1 MIKKIFLMSIVC
13 LTLISAVYATHEL
26 VPGYDEIEY
35 VEKPGGL
42 QRESGNQACQSS
54 GLGPCINVQWRDG
67 GARAWRDSSNYD
79 CSSTIRSSTVYR
91 AVCQGPRIQHAEQAQ
106 PAQQPVQ
113 QPAQQPVQQ
122 PAQQKPSC
130 TSECTIGSVRCI
142 VGEQRQVCADT
153 NNDGCFEWTLQSNCD
168 TQTNWYNT
176 FQFKTIDMVC
186 TTASLHRKEFR
197 DYRCEQSSASCVYS
211 VSNEA
216 WEQIGTGNK
225 PQGANC
231 DTYGR
236 CDGRGK
242 CAYPQPTVSVSVDT
256 DRVEIGNTVKMGWS
270 STNADSCTFIF
281 PNLERFPVNFPV
293 SGSRDVGG
301 FNQAGSVYLR
311 VTCFGKGG
319 SASGNKLIFVAAKQ
333 PPPQLP
339 RSGDACTGD
348 AQCGALK
355 CNEGRC
361 CPTNEYWQADPD
373 TGQYF
378 CSKRR
383 VVLSNEC
390 DCPLEIVGGRLLLS
404 GQEQN
409 IRHIKNN
416 PFEQAGKKLKCWVYE
431 NSFQRICLK
440 QQDRNVL
447 AKVEQYGK

>member
-1 MIKKIFLMSIVC
+1 MGLKRQNLHFILLCFP
-13 LTLISAVYATHEL
+13 A
-26 VPGYDEIEY
+26 
-35 VEKPGGL
+35 GG
-42 QRESGNQACQSS
+42 R
-54 GLGPCINVQWRDG
+54 
-67 GARAWRDSSNYD
+67 
-79 CSSTIRSSTVYR
+79 
-91 AVCQGPRIQHAEQAQ
+91 
-106 PAQQPVQ
+106 
-113 QPAQQPVQQ
+113 
-122 PAQQKPSC
+122 
-130 TSECTIGSVRCI
+130 
-142 VGEQRQVCADT
+142 
-153 NNDGCFEWTLQSNCD
+153 
-168 TQTNWYNT
+168 
-176 FQFKTIDMVC
+176 
-186 TTASLHRKEFR
+186 
-197 DYRCEQSSASCVYS
+197 
-211 VSNEA
+211 
-216 WEQIGTGNK
+216 NK

-293 SGSRDVGG
+293 GGSRDVGG

-390 DCPLEIVGGRLLLS
+390 DCPLEIVGGRLLKAF
-404 GQEQN
+404 E
-409 IRHIKNN
+409 HIKKYISLNEFSLIDPN
-416 PFEQAGKKLKCWVYE
+416 WKWDNKALFYFPK
-431 NSFQRICLK
+431 NISM
-440 QQDRNVL
+440 
-447 AKVEQYGK
+447 